1 MYKGIINKM
10 EIDKARA
17 ITPNLLGN
25 YRKFAYALRLNPIT
39 KNGSIKKK
47 GAIPT
52 WVMSTTIA
60 ELREF

>member
-1 MYKGIINKM
+1 M